1 MNSLNRR
8 LISLLLNEAKIA
20 RRIPNKSS
28 FSQVVNPIIN
38 HVILPVKL
46 NVYPAQSNLTRN
58 KSKKVQHDSDDEDD
72 FQDDDASL
80 SRDSKVV
87 KFNATSMRTDAIL
100 KLALG
105 VARNKIETVFYESKI
120 RVNGKKIMK
129 KSHGI
134 KQGDE
139 IDVIKSVSAK
149 NPDHLNVSRV
159 EIINVTAK
167 EESILITARRFKSLL
182 IENYEE
188 DPYKASTTSDE

>member
-28 FSQVVNPIIN
+28 YSQVFRPRITHIISPI
-38 HVILPVKL
+38 KF
-46 NVYPAQSNLTRN
+46 NVYPVPSNLTRN

-72 FQDDDASL
+72 FQDDDSSL

>member
-1 MNSLNRR
+1 MSNRKASMHHMRIYLPSMYNS
-8 LISLLLNEAKIA
+8 ITS
-20 RRIPNKSS
+20 IPS
-28 FSQVVNPIIN
+28 VIN
-38 HVILPVKL
+38 GVWL
-46 NVYPAQSNLTRN
+46 
-58 KSKKVQHDSDDEDD
+58 
-72 FQDDDASL
+72 FQ
-80 SRDSKVV
+80 
-87 KFNATSMRTDAIL
+87 
-100 KLALG
+100 
-105 VARNKIETVFYESKI
+105 
-120 RVNGKKIMK
+120 
-129 KSHGI
+129 I